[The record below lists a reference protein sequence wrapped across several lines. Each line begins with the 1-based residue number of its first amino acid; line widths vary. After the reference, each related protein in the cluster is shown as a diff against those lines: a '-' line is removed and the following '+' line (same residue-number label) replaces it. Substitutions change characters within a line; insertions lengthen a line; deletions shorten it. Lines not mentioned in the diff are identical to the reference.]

1 MQPSKLFPNADDAL
15 ADLADGATIMVGGC
29 GALGVPHTLLRALS
43 RRNVGGLTCIGEAC
57 QRSDTSLH
65 DISAL
70 IARGQVSKLVSTPA
84 FLDAGAEAAR
94 QARRQGILE
103 VETVLP
109 GLLAERIRAGGAGVG
124 AFLVTP
130 QADPLLDAGKERQV
144 LDGQEYV
151 VETSLKADFALIRA
165 HQGDLLGNLVYRG
178 ACRNWNPVM
187 ATAAAVVVVQVDAVV
202 EPGELDPE
210 RVITPGIYVDRLVA
224 TDESSNATAG

>member
-29 GALGVPHTLLRALS
+29 GALGVPYTLLRALS
-43 RRNVGGLTCIGEAC
+43 RRKVGGLTCIG
-57 QRSDTSLH
+57 DTSLH
-65 DISAL
+65 DVPAL
-70 IARGQVSKLVSTPA
+70 VASGQVRKLVTTPA
-84 FLDAGAEAAR
+84 SLDAAAEAAM
-94 QARRQGILE
+94 QARRQGTLE
-103 VETVLP
+103 VETVPP

-151 VETSLKADFALIRA
+151 VETPLKADFALIRA

-187 ATAAAVVVVQVDAVV
+187 ATAAAVVVVQVDEVV